1 LIPLLLAHSTVRFV
15 RTIEVVVQPLGGDS
29 FEVKLDTTKPSVG
42 EVIEEITRLKGPL
55 AEDQQLYK
63 VAARQD
69 GGAVREDDAEPE
81 MLADDT
87 HLGDGELLTLAV
99 SDPFDHLG
107 YQVTGVGS
115 ECCNGVYE
123 YDGTFKDVPQF
134 TLLKEDG
141 SEVTLVR
148 CKLNLGYAW
157 YMSELYKGNPFD
169 NKTMDFTPLM
179 GGADEPLLPP
189 ISGWKTK
196 QNGQSPV
203 PMFLKVRV
211 INPSVTTI
219 KAERRQLRQQ
229 QELQSEE

>member
-1 LIPLLLAHSTVRFV
+1 
-15 RTIEVVVQPLGGDS
+15 
-29 FEVKLDTTKPSVG
+29 
-42 EVIEEITRLKGPL
+42 LKGTL

-63 VAARQD
+63 VAVRQD
-69 GGAVREDDAEPE
+69 GGVVREDDAEPE

-107 YQVTGVGS
+107 YQVTGAGS

-123 YDGTFKDVPQF
+123 YDGTFKDVPHF

-148 CKLNLGYAW
+148 CKLGILQEIGYAW
-157 YMSELYKGNPFD
+157 YISEVYQNNPFD
-169 NKTMDFTPLM
+169 NKTKDFYATN
-179 GGADEPLLPP
+179 GGPDEPLLPP
-189 ISGWKTK
+189 TSGWKTK

-203 PMFLKVRV
+203 PVFSKVRV